1 MGNVL
6 TIAAKEIRV
15 YVTTPVSYAVAA
27 VFVLLNGFFFERL
40 VVQFQTLMLT
50 YQDHSEIAQA
60 LNLTDY
66 VMTPMFFWMV
76 TFLLFILPLL
86 TMRLFAE
93 ERRGRTLELL
103 MTVPVRPVEI
113 ILGKYL
119 GASALMVAI
128 VASTALFPLALTWL
142 GTTPGEAVL
151 DLRTVLS
158 GYAGVLLAGAAF
170 VSLGMLTSTVT
181 DSQLIAALLSLTL
194 SVVFLVIGLAAPGL
208 EGSWREFFSYL
219 SLANHVSDFAR
230 GLVRLHAVIYYGS
243 LIALGVFMS
252 YRVLEAERWR

>member
-1 MGNVL
+1 MGNVVA
-6 TIAAKEIRV
+6 IAAKEIRV
-15 YVTTPVSYAVAA
+15 YLTTPVSYAVAA

-40 VVQFQTLMLT
+40 VVQFQSLMLA
-50 YQDHSEIAQA
+50 YREQSDVAAA

-66 VMTPMFFWMV
+66 VMTPLFFWMV

-113 ILGKYL
+113 VLGKYL
-119 GASALMVAI
+119 GAAALTVVI
-128 VASTALFPLALTWL
+128 VALTALFPLVLSWL
-142 GTTPGEAVL
+142 GTSPGDSVL
-151 DLRTVLS
+151 DARTVLS
-158 GYAGVLLAGAAF
+158 GYLGVTLAGCAF
-170 VSLGMLTSTVT
+170 VSLGMFTSSFT

-194 SVVFLVIGLAAPGL
+194 SVMFLVIGIAAPGL
-208 EGSWREFFSYL
+208 EGTWRELFSYL

-230 GLVRLHAVIYYGS
+230 GLIRLHAVVYYLS
-243 LIALGVFMS
+243 LIGLGLFLT